1 MAEEEKAQPIRNSD
15 ATSDCMRRLIKAIE
29 DWANKESQRGEFELS
44 AFGVTLA
51 KDIINFSLIRPS
63 DLRACKRIQTSIGT
77 VLRHIDRQREDMNSK
92 IDQMHVRFAQEIEEL
107 DLRIVRDR
115 KEFRRYVDTVRHAEE
130 FGELHDSVKA
140 TADNIDSQMMG
151 GIARPPIS

>member
-1 MAEEEKAQPIRNSD
+1 MAQEEKIQPIRNSD
-15 ATSDCMRRLIKAIE
+15 STSDCMRRLVRAIE
-29 DWANKESQRGEFELS
+29 DWANKQSQKGAFELS
-44 AFGVTLA
+44 AFGVALA
-51 KDIINFSLIRPS
+51 KNIINFKAISPS
-63 DLRACKRIQTSIGT
+63 DLRTCKRIQTSIGT
-77 VLRHIDRQREDMNSK
+77 VLRHLDRQKDEMDNK

-130 FGELHDSVKA
+130 FGELCQSAKQ

-151 GIARPPIS
+151 GITPGPTQ